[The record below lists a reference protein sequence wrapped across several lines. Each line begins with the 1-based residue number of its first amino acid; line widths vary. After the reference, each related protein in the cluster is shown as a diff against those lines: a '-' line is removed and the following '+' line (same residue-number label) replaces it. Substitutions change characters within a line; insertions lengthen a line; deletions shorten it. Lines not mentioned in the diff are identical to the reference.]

1 MDAIAIIIS
10 GFITPTAVGIFLYL
24 FSKSQDKREAAN
36 NECLAKRQTESLLA
50 LEMITASADLSYA
63 TAVAVK
69 RGYANGEVEVGVEA
83 YLKAKE
89 NYRIFMT
96 AQAVNSTVV

>member
-10 GFITPTAVGIFLYL
+10 GFITPTVVGIFLYI
-24 FSKSQDKREAAN
+24 FSKSQDRREEAN
-36 NECLAKRQTESLLA
+36 KECLERRKTESLLS

-69 RGYANGEVEVGVEA
+69 RGYANGEVEVGVDA

-89 NYRIFMT
+89 DYRLFMT

>member
-1 MDAIAIIIS
+1 MDAVAIIIS

-24 FSKSQDKREAAN
+24 FSKAQDKREDAN
-36 NECLAKRQTESLLA
+36 KECLEKRQTESLLA

-69 RGYANGEVEVGVEA
+69 RGYANGEVEVGVDA

-89 NYRIFMT
+89 NYRLFMT